1 MEPVHDSAPAMP
13 ADDRV
18 RAALAGAPGLVL
30 GTTFLPLAAIEG
42 LRWGSRHAPFKLAA
56 ACENMRTDF
65 AFVSASEVW
74 ASEAVDRIAECGTA
88 ALWVVDGPL
97 GRAAA
102 RDGWAPTL
110 RLSASD
116 PMALGRAMDATM
128 PEAIEQVRRGVR
140 LGAVAIV
147 VAEDLFGAEGPLV
160 SPDFSLE
167 EVLPR
172 CGRLVEEAALF
183 AVPSVLHSDGDTR
196 PLLHGIRR
204 AGFAALHPGGLSEQ
218 QFDAVFTAA
227 RAEGLSVL
235 GGIAGEAL
243 RAGSIPAVA
252 AGTRRALL
260 AGLGGLLLSDDG
272 GISTSR
278 ELAALVEAFAAARRD
293 PSGEEGAS

>member
-1 MEPVHDSAPAMP
+1 MDAADSGERTIS
-13 ADDRV
+13 ADERV
-18 RAALAGAPGLVL
+18 RAALMGAPGLVL
-30 GTTFLPLAAIEG
+30 GTTFLPLPAIEG
-42 LRWGSRHAPFKLAA
+42 LRWGSKHAPFKLAA

-65 AFVSASEVW
+65 AFVSANEVW
-74 ASEAVDRIAECGTA
+74 AGEAVDRIAECGTA

-97 GRAAA
+97 GRVAA
-102 RDGWAPTL
+102 RDGWASTL

-128 PEAIEQVRRGVR
+128 PEAIEQIRRGVR
-140 LGAVAIV
+140 LGAAAIV
-147 VAEDLFGAEGPLV
+147 VAEDLFGAHGPLV

-172 CGRLVEEAALF
+172 CGKLVEEAALS

-218 QFDAVFTAA
+218 QFDAVFAAA
-227 RAEGLSVL
+227 REEDLSVL
-235 GGIAGEAL
+235 GGIAGDAL
-243 RAGSIPAVA
+243 RAGPAA
-252 AGTRRALL
+252 AIASGTRAALL
-260 AGLGGLLLSDDG
+260 AALGGLLLSDDG
-272 GISTSR
+272 GISTSE